1 MQGSWSLIRKEKEL
15 PRKNPQSQIEI
26 DCNWACIQETTE
38 RHDWWPPH
46 QPDSSNG
53 VRPGCFFLRWSPIQI
68 NFGQTGTGVVALV
81 IAVPRLIKTCYM
93 TPFIHRQV
101 ILSKRRVKLCLIIDL
116 LATWTVIKICSFISR
131 FSQACL
137 RFVNLGYGPNSRW
150 WGAQGFDRRKVLS
163 LIDLQ

>member
-1 MQGSWSLIRKEKEL
+1 MLRSTET
-15 PRKNPQSQIEI
+15 QSTYNI
-26 DCNWACIQETTE
+26 CSRGE
-38 RHDWWPPH
+38 RRDWCPLR
-46 QPDSSNG
+46 QPDFPRSTA
-53 VRPGCFFLRWSPIQI
+53 PGILSRWSSIQI
-68 NFGQTGTGVVALV
+68 NFGQTGTGVVPLV
-81 IAVPRLIKTCYM
+81 IAVPRLINSCYM

-116 LATWTVIKICSFISR
+116 LATWTVIKICSFVISR